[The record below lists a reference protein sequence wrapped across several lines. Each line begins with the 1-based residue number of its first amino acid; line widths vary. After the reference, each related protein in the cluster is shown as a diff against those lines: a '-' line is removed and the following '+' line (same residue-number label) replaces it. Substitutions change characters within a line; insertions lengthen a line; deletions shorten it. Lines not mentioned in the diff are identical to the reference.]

1 LEWEPN
7 ERDAWVSD
15 AQRWINQIKS
25 VLQCKID
32 LDEQGEIA
40 GIHVVSGPERD
51 PRHIVRDVES
61 LLKARLQMDVYYK
74 KIGVVQVVDNGHAE
88 GRGEAPLRPTTPGPD
103 AVSPRGVT
111 FLPPRREPV
120 AATERSVSAR
130 PAPPAVPPADQSP
143 ADHFRTDQLRTDQL
157 RTDQLR
163 TDQLRKEQPLSIP
176 LPAIL
181 VAEDAFPRLVC
192 LGVSLMSSDR
202 SVRAEVRLGSG
213 DQEAT
218 GTTESANHA
227 DSDLDCIA
235 RATVDAVGRLLA
247 LPAVLHLREVRLDT
261 IGGRNTVLVA
271 VDLVESRRTETLL
284 GACAASHNRQQ
295 SVVHA
300 VLAALNR
307 RLGLFALREG
317 AAEG

>member
-1 LEWEPN
+1 MEWEPN

-88 GRGEAPLRPTTPGPD
+88 GSAEAPLRRTVPGAD
-103 AVSPRGVT
+103 AASPSGVT
-111 FLPPRREPV
+111 FLPPRPEPA
-120 AATERSVSAR
+120 AATERSAPAHPATPAAR
-130 PAPPAVPPADQSP
+130 PVDQLRADQLP
-143 ADHFRTDQLRTDQL
+143 ADHFRA
-157 RTDQLR
+157 
-163 TDQLRKEQPLSIP
+163 DQLRKEQPLSIP

-181 VAEDAFPRLVC
+181 VAEDVFPRLVC
-192 LGVSLMSSDR
+192 LGVTLMSSDR

-213 DQEAT
+213 GLEAT
-218 GTTESANHA
+218 STTESANHA

-261 IGGRNTVLVA
+261 VGGRSTVLVA

>member
-88 GRGEAPLRPTTPGPD
+88 GRAEAPLRPTTPASD
-103 AVSPRGVT
+103 AASPRGVT
-111 FLPPRREPV
+111 FLPPRREPT
-120 AATERSVSAR
+120 AATERSAPAHPATPAAR
-130 PAPPAVPPADQSP
+130 PAD
-143 ADHFRTDQLRTDQL
+143 DFRTNQLRED
-157 RTDQLR
+157 
-163 TDQLRKEQPLSIP
+163 QPLSIP

-181 VAEDAFPRLVC
+181 VAEDVFPRLVC

-202 SVRAEVRLGSG
+202 LVRAEVRLGSG
-213 DQEAT
+213 GLEAT
-218 GTTESANHA
+218 STTESANHA

-261 IGGRNTVLVA
+261 VGGRSTVLVA

-284 GACAASHNRQQ
+284 GVCAASHNRQQ

>member
-15 AQRWINQIKS
+15 AQRWVSQIKG

-40 GIHVVSGPERD
+40 GIHVVAGMERD

-74 KIGVVQVVDNGHAE
+74 KIGVVQVVDNGLAE
-88 GRGEAPLRPTTPGPD
+88 DRPGPS
-103 AVSPRGVT
+103 SPRPAPGAAAAAHRGVT
-111 FLPPRREPV
+111 FLPPRAGSAEPAVGAAPTRPASPPPPRTADPEPEPV
-120 AATERSVSAR
+120 LPGE
-130 PAPPAVPPADQSP
+130 P
-143 ADHFRTDQLRTDQL
+143 
-157 RTDQLR
+157 
-163 TDQLRKEQPLSIP
+163 I
-176 LPAIL
+176 PAIL

-192 LGVSLMSSDR
+192 LGVGLMSSDR

-213 DQEAT
+213 GREAT
-218 GTTESANHA
+218 GVVESANHA
-227 DSDLDCIA
+227 DSDLECIA

-247 LPAVLHLREVRLDT
+247 LPAVLHLREVRLDSV
-261 IGGRNTVLVA
+261 GGQSTVLVA

-284 GACAASHNRQQ
+284 GACAARHNRQQ

>member
-1 LEWEPN
+1 MEWEPN

-15 AQRWINQIKS
+15 AQRWIGQIKS
-25 VLQCKID
+25 VLHCKID
-32 LDEQGEIA
+32 LDDQGEIA

-74 KIGVVQVVDNGHAE
+74 KIGVVQVVDSGHAE
-88 GRGEAPLRPTTPGPD
+88 ARAEAPPRRAVPGPE
-103 AVSPRGVT
+103 AALPGGVS
-111 FLPPRREPV
+111 FLPPRQDAAAAADRPV
-120 AATERSVSAR
+120 PARAAPPAAR
-130 PAPPAVPPADQSP
+130 PAVRVPADRP
-143 ADHFRTDQLRTDQL
+143 ATDPLAL
-157 RTDQLR
+157 N
-163 TDQLRKEQPLSIP
+163 EPLSIP
-176 LPAIL
+176 IPAIL

-192 LGVSLMSSDR
+192 LGVSLLSSDR

-213 DQEAT
+213 GREAT
-218 GTTESANHA
+218 GAMESANHA

-261 IGGRNTVLVA
+261 VGGQNTVLVA

-284 GACAASHNRQQ
+284 GACAARHNRQQ